1 MNREFSIL
9 VRDKLVWK
17 PYRRKKKIYF
27 TRYRTST
34 LKRFK
39 KYIDKRFASEHG
51 EFLIKDENNKTFIR
65 FVVMN
70 GKMMKIYK
78 TGPTGS
84 RYPIW
89 KYFKDH

>member
-9 VRDKLVWK
+9 VRDRVVWK
-17 PYRRKKKIYF
+17 PYTRKKKIYLS
-27 TRYRTST
+27 RYRTST

-39 KYIDKRFASEHG
+39 KYIDQRFASEHG

-65 FVVMN
+65 FVVID
-70 GKMMKIYK
+70 GKMLKIFK
-78 TGPTGS
+78 TGPRGL

-89 KYFKDH
+89 KYFKN